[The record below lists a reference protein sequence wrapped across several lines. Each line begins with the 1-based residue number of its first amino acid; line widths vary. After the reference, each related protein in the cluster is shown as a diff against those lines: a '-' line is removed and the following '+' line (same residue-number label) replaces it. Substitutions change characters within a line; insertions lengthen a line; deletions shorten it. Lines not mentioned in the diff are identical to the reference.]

1 MDAEKRKWNI
11 ELDQQSKLRTYRLF
25 KSEFQLDYVH
35 VNMDLSLT
43 QRSILARSCPCVSK
57 REGLKD
63 RQKPRDC
70 ANFVMQT
77 LLNQTRISSSN
88 VHFTQITEIFS
99 IMIPSKFVLIL
110 ETWILIVSY
119 DIDKR

>member
-1 MDAEKRKWNI
+1 MDAEKRKWKI
-11 ELDQQSKLRTYRLF
+11 ELDKQSKLRTYRLF
-25 KSEFQLDYVH
+25 KSEFQLDYVS
-35 VNMDLSLT
+35 MDLSLT

-70 ANFVMQT
+70 VNFVTQT
-77 LLNQTRISSSN
+77 LMNQTRISSPN
-88 VHFTQITEIFS
+88 AHFTQITEIFS
-99 IMIPSKFVLIL
+99 IKTPSKFVLIL